1 MKKINKYFWML
12 FVGSILPFLIV
23 ESYFHEYVMIGYLIL
38 LTTIALAS
46 CFVIDSLKGKV
57 VRWLDA
63 RHQGLE
69 DVPLMDEQPE
79 IATLYYFRN
88 YW

>member
-1 MKKINKYFWML
+1 ML

-23 ESYFHEYVMIGYLIL
+23 ESYFHDYVMIGYLIL

-63 RHQGLE
+63 RHQGLK
-69 DVPLMDEQPE
+69 DVSWANEQPE
-79 IATLYYFRN
+79 VATLYNFKN